1 MLPRRLTVSPRSMRC
16 CAARQR
22 RRLGD
27 VFLSWRRLLLLAT
40 VGLVP
45 CESSILLRLTPL
57 YRIRPNEQ
65 RLAAESVRAA
75 RHGRVVLSRTSNQ

>member
-1 MLPRRLTVSPRSMRC
+1 MLRGN
-16 CAARQR
+16 
-22 RRLGD
+22 GD
-27 VFLSWRRLLLLAT
+27 VFLSWGRLLLLAT

-65 RLAAESVRAA
+65 LAAESVRAA